1 MLRLSL
7 VFLVWIASTAT
18 FVESSEEE
26 LQESTELAWLEGDAR
41 HKAVLESA
49 ARDWYHYR
57 KVDEYERSYY
67 YARR

>member
-18 FVESSEEE
+18 FVERSEDELEE
-26 LQESTELAWLEGDAR
+26 TIELAWLEGDAR
-41 HKAVLESA
+41 QKAVLESA
-49 ARDWYHYR
+49 ERDWYHYR

-67 YARR
+67 YAHR